1 MIKYS
6 FVLCVNKK
14 CEYLG
19 RAIESVLNQEYK
31 DFEFIIVANNCD
43 EELYSYLLSFNDHR
57 IKLFRTAI
65 GQLSFNLNYA
75 INLAQGD
82 YIVRMD
88 ADDISLPNRLLII
101 EKNIEKMQDFDVVCF
116 KANIINEND
125 EFVRKT
131 PDIGREIVIND
142 LLIGNPVI
150 HPSTVL
156 KKEALL
162 KCRGYLGGFQSEDYE
177 LWLRMVLSHKC
188 RIAHLN
194 ETVINYRIHSQQS
207 RGNMLPLC
215 EVNSY
220 FFKLFLISPS
230 RKLFKA
236 MAVNFSRYLK
246 FRLCKK

>member
-1 MIKYS
+1 MKYS

-19 RAIESVLNQEYK
+19 RAIESVLTQEYR

-43 EELYSYLLSFNDHR
+43 DELFSYLSFFKDER
-57 IKLFRTAI
+57 IRLFRTKI

-75 INLAQGD
+75 INLARGD

-101 EKNIEKMQDFDVVCF
+101 EKNIEQMQDFDVICF
-116 KANIINEND
+116 KANIIDETD
-125 EFVRKT
+125 EFIRKS
-131 PDIGREIVIND
+131 PNIGREIIID
-142 LLIGNPVI
+142 DFLRSNPVI
-150 HPSTVL
+150 HPSVVL
-156 KKEALL
+156 KKDALL

-177 LWLRMVLSHKC
+177 LWLRMVLSHQF
-188 RIAHLN
+188 RIVHIN

-215 EVNSY
+215 EVNGY
-220 FFKLFLISPS
+220 FYRNFLISPS
-230 RKLFKA
+230 LKIFKA
-236 MAVNFSRYLK
+236 MLLNFSRYLK
-246 FRLCKK
+246 FILCKK